1 MAELAL
7 AGAELALVGAELA
20 RERSEGRSSSGSAAM
35 SEDDA
40 VHAAAGAEAHWIMQ
54 KADSL
59 CPDGTV
65 SLLEMCTFIKDS
77 EHEGFLEWLLQD
89 RYHPGGKFEYHEE
102 FHKANTNHDS
112 KLDMKE
118 LTAAVESW
126 MKLGSP
132 GLSVPRRV
140 EVKEA
145 EMTDKERE
153 LIAFRVP
160 GIPDVVLP
168 PPPQKK
174 RSIYEKS
181 YPQSTGYK
189 PTMDSGTMRTGFN
202 STAFEA
208 SPPPAMMASVKASAT
223 TNWNMAY
230 PYHSEEAGRRSNF
243 SSGFIFEPRSGHFA
257 PGGVQCLKGAS
268 RRPCHLGCTKSM
280 WCQCD
285 KLAQTGSQLKFS
297 NTARRPKRCCST

>member
-1 MAELAL
+1 M
-7 AGAELALVGAELA
+7 
-20 RERSEGRSSSGSAAM
+20 SEG
-35 SEDDA
+35 DA

-208 SPPPAMMASVKASAT
+208 SRKIGLRGNTSEGPLLLSSDDVGKSALGQSWKSAQKGQPMT
-223 TNWNMAY
+223 M
-230 PYHSEEAGRRSNF
+230 SEWFEVFGKPKTKDFETLSSRSEMQGKE
-243 SSGFIFEPRSGHFA
+243 GFP
-257 PGGVQCLKGAS
+257 
-268 RRPCHLGCTKSM
+268 KSY
-280 WCQCD
+280 
-285 KLAQTGSQLKFS
+285 
-297 NTARRPKRCCST
+297 